1 MFAFGDR
8 GLAAGDSKIRPMR
21 LTLAA
26 LALLVAG
33 TLNAQPMLSQPALS
47 PDGKSIAFV
56 SGDDIW
62 IAPASGGDAHIL
74 IAHPAAESRPLF
86 SPDGKSLAFVS
97 TRSGNGDIYV
107 ADLVTG
113 ATRRITWDDARDALD
128 AWSRDGKWL
137 YFSSNSREAD
147 SGSSDV
153 WRVAATGGT
162 PMQVSAEKVVYEYF
176 AAPSPDEKSVAFVA
190 RGFGNNQ
197 WWRHGRSHMDE
208 SQIALVDNAHHY
220 TPLTAG
226 GSKDLWPMWSPDGR
240 RIYFTS
246 DRDGNENLW
255 SLDISDVAG
264 LPSPQVAEAT
274 WQPGNPTTISQPK
287 QLTHFKDGRA
297 LWPQISADGKTIVFE
312 RDFAI
317 WRADTATGNAAPV
330 AIALQGVASSP
341 AVEHRRITDRFGDM
355 ALSPDGKKVVF
366 TARGDVFA
374 ASAKEA
380 GDAMRVTNTEGLELQ
395 PAWSSDS
402 KSVYYVSD
410 RDGHD
415 HLYRYDF
422 ATDKETQ
429 LTTGDSTDVA
439 PRVSPDGKLIAFT
452 RNSRD
457 LLVLDLANNQTRTV
471 ATAHFDRPPYLS
483 ERAIDWS
490 PDSKWI
496 AYLTGGEG
504 NVGAFV
510 NAWVVSAA
518 GGAQPRAVSFI
529 ANGQVDS
536 LTWSRDGKFLL
547 LVTGQRTESNQIARI
562 DLVPQTPKLREE
574 EFHDLFKAEEK
585 KDEKSEKKPA
595 PNVEIDFTGIRD
607 RARILP
613 IAFDTGELTV
623 SPDGKW
629 IAFSANV
636 GDDQNVYV
644 YSIDELSND
653 PAVPKQL
660 SATSGRKRS
669 LQFSP
674 DSKEV
679 WFLDD
684 GKIIA
689 ATIDP
694 AKTRTI
700 GVSAEM
706 DVDFDREK
714 KEAFRQ
720 AWTYERDNFFDAR
733 MNGADWNAIR
743 AEYEP
748 RVAAARNGE
757 EFRRLLSL
765 MVGELNA
772 SHLGAGAP
780 AGSTRNT
787 TGRIG
792 VRFDR
797 DEYENHGALK
807 VSEIIPL
814 APADVAKIKVGDY
827 IVAVD
832 GTPVTASTNFD
843 ALLDYKIGKRTVI
856 SVASAADGGGKHDVV
871 IRPINGREEQPL
883 AYRGWVE
890 ANRDYVNR
898 ISNGRL
904 GYVHMYDMSWE
915 SLQRLFLDLDA
926 ENRLHDGVVIDLRN
940 NHGGFVNPYAIDVF
954 ARRSYLTM
962 IGRDFPPSPARSIL
976 GQRALERPTVLVI
989 NRHSLSDAE
998 DFTEGYRALKIGKV
1012 VGEPTA
1018 GWIIYTSN
1026 FTLLDGTSFR
1036 LPSIR
1041 VLDAEGKD
1049 MEMHPR
1055 PVDRLVIRPIGESY
1069 AGKDSQ
1075 LDAAVEELVKQ
1086 LK

>member
-1 MFAFGDR
+1 
-8 GLAAGDSKIRPMR
+8 MR
-21 LTLAA
+21 TILAA
-26 LALLVAG
+26 LALLTA
-33 TLNAQPMLSQPALS
+33 TTATAQPMLSQPALS

-62 IAPASGGDAHIL
+62 IAPAAGGDAHIL

-86 SPDGKSLAFVS
+86 SPDGKSIAFVS
-97 TRSGNGDIYV
+97 TRSGNGDIYI
-107 ADLVTG
+107 ADLGTG
-113 ATRRITWDDARDALD
+113 ATRRITWDDARDSLD
-128 AWSRDGKWL
+128 AWSHDGKWL
-137 YFSSNSREAD
+137 YFSSNSREPDTGAC
-147 SGSSDV
+147 DV
-153 WRVAATGGT
+153 WRVAASGGT
-162 PMQVSAEKVVYEYF
+162 PMPVTAEKVVYEYY
-176 AAPSPDEKSVAFVA
+176 AAPSPDGKSVAFVA
-190 RGFGNNQ
+190 RGFGYGQ

-208 SQIALVDNAHHY
+208 SQLALVDFAHHY
-220 TPLTAG
+220 TPLTQG
-226 GSKDLWPMWSPDGR
+226 GAKDLWPMWSPDGR

-246 DRDGNENLW
+246 DRDGNENFW
-255 SLDISDVAG
+255 SLEIG
-264 LPSPQVAEAT
+264 
-274 WQPGNPTTISQPK
+274 GQPK
-287 QLTHFKDGRA
+287 QMTHFKDGRA
-297 LWPQISADGKTIVFE
+297 LWPSISADGTTIVFE
-312 RDFAI
+312 RNFGL
-317 WRADTATGNAAPV
+317 WKMDTATGNAAPIQ
-330 AIALQGVASSP
+330 IALQGVASSP
-341 AVEHRRITDRFGDM
+341 SVEHRKITDHFGGM

-374 ASAKEA
+374 ASAKEP
-380 GDAMRVTNTEGLELQ
+380 GDGMRVTNTEGFEMQ
-395 PAWSSDS
+395 PAWSGDS
-402 KSVYYVSD
+402 RSVFYVSD
-410 RDGHD
+410 RDGHN

-439 PRVSPDGKLIAFT
+439 PRVSPDGKMIAFT
-452 RNSRD
+452 RNSRE
-457 LLVLDLANNQTRTV
+457 LVVLDLASNQTHSV
-471 ATAHFDRPPYLS
+471 ANGHFDRPPYLS
-483 ERAIDWS
+483 DRSLDWS

-496 AYLTGGEG
+496 AFLTGGEQG
-504 NVGAFV
+504 AVGAFV
-510 NAWVVSAA
+510 NAWLVPAA
-518 GGAQPRAVSFI
+518 GGEQPHAVSFI
-529 ANGQVDS
+529 ANGNVDS
-536 LTWSRDGKFLL
+536 LTWSRDGKFIL
-547 LVTGQRTESNQIARI
+547 LVTGQRTELNQIARI

-574 EFHDLFKAEEK
+574 EFQNLFKAEEK
-585 KDEKSEKKPA
+585 KDEKKDEKKTPPA
-595 PNVEIDFTGIRD
+595 VAIDFAGIRD

-613 IAFDTGELTV
+613 IAFDAGALTI

-629 IAFSANV
+629 IAFSATV

-644 YSIDELSND
+644 YSIDELATE

-660 SATSGRKRS
+660 SATSGRKS
-669 LQFSP
+669 ALQFSS

-706 DVDFDREK
+706 DVDFEREK

-720 AWTYERDNFFDAR
+720 AWTWEGDNFFDAK
-733 MNGADWNAIR
+733 MNGVDWNAIR
-743 AEYEP
+743 AEFEP
-748 RVAAARNGE
+748 RVAAARNGD

-780 AGSTRNT
+780 AGSARTT

-792 VRFDR
+792 ARFDR
-797 DEYENHGALK
+797 DEYESHGALK
-807 VSEIIPL
+807 ISEITPL
-814 APADVAKIKVGDY
+814 GPADVAKMKAGDY
-827 IVAVD
+827 ILAVD

-843 ALLDYKIGKRTVI
+843 ALLDYKIGKRTVLA
-856 SVASAADGGGKHDVV
+856 VASSADGTGRHDVV
-871 IRPINGREEQPL
+871 LQPISGRAEQPL
-883 AYRGWVE
+883 AYRGWVT

-898 ISNGRL
+898 VSNGRL

-926 ENRLHDGVVIDLRN
+926 ENRAHEGVVIDLRN

-954 ARRSYLTM
+954 TRRSYLTM
-962 IGRDFPPSPARSIL
+962 IGRDFPPSPSRSIL

-1026 FTLLDGTSFR
+1026 FPLLDGTSFR

-1041 VLDAEGKD
+1041 VLDSEGKD

-1075 LDAAVEELVKQ
+1075 LDAAVEELLKTVK
-1086 LK
+1086 

>member
-1 MFAFGDR
+1 
-8 GLAAGDSKIRPMR
+8 MR
-21 LTLAA
+21 TTLAA

-33 TLNAQPMLSQPALS
+33 TLNAQPMLSQPSLS

-62 IAPASGGDAHIL
+62 IAPAGGGDAHIL
-74 IAHPAAESRPLF
+74 IAHPASESRPLF
-86 SPDGKSLAFVS
+86 SPDGRSLAFVS

-107 ADLVTG
+107 ADLATG
-113 ATRRITWDDARDALD
+113 ATRRITWDDARDSLD
-128 AWSRDGKWL
+128 AWSHDGKWL
-137 YFSSNSREAD
+137 YFTSNSREAD

-162 PMQVSAEKVVYEYF
+162 PMQVTAEKMSYEYY
-176 AAPSPDEKSVAFVA
+176 AAPSPDGKSVAFVA
-190 RGFGNNQ
+190 RGFAYGQ

-208 SQIALVDNAHHY
+208 SQLALVDFAHHY
-220 TPLTAG
+220 EPLTQG
-226 GSKDLWPMWSPDGR
+226 GSKDLWPMWSPDGKR
-240 RIYFTS
+240 VYFTS

-255 SLDISDVAG
+255 VLNVSRESGVVSREGGSTHD
-264 LPSPQVAEAT
+264 SPL
-274 WQPGNPTTISQPK
+274 TTHEQ
-287 QLTHFKDGRA
+287 QLTNFKEGRL
-297 LWPQISADGKTIVFE
+297 LWPSISADGKTIVFE
-312 RDFAI
+312 RKFGI
-317 WRADTATGNAAPV
+317 WKADTATGHAVPV

-341 AVEHRRITDRFGDM
+341 NVEHRKITDHLGDL

-374 ASAKEA
+374 ASAKEP
-380 GDAMRVTNTEGLELQ
+380 GDGMRVTNTEGFEMQ
-395 PAWSSDS
+395 PAWSGDS
-402 KSVYYVSD
+402 RSVFYVSD

-429 LTTGDSTDVA
+429 LTTGDSTDVG
-439 PRVSPDGKLIAFT
+439 PRVSPDGKMIAFA
-452 RNSRD
+452 RNENE
-457 LLVLDLANNQTRTV
+457 LVVLDLANNQTHSV
-471 ATAHFDRPPYLS
+471 AKGHFDRPPYLS
-483 ERAIDWS
+483 DRPIDWS

-504 NVGAFV
+504 NAGPFV
-510 NAWVVSAA
+510 NAWVVPAA

-547 LVTGQRTESNQIARI
+547 IVTGQRTEQSQIARI

-574 EFHDLFKAEEK
+574 EFRELFKTEEK
-585 KDEKSEKKPA
+585 LKEETKPAADKEKEKKAPPA
-595 PNVEIDFTGIRD
+595 VTVDFTGIRD
-607 RARILP
+607 RSRILP
-613 IAFDTGELTV
+613 IAFDTGELTI

-629 IAFSANV
+629 LAFSANV

-644 YSIDELSND
+644 YSIDELASE
-653 PAVPKQL
+653 PAVPKQI
-660 SATSGRKRS
+660 SATSGRKHN

-679 WFLDD
+679 WYLDD
-684 GKIIA
+684 GKVVA

-694 AKTRTI
+694 AKTRPVA
-700 GVSAEM
+700 VSAEM

-720 AWTYERDNFFDAR
+720 AWTWEGDNFFDAK
-733 MNGADWNAIR
+733 MNGADWAAIR
-743 AEYEP
+743 AEFEP
-748 RVAAARNGE
+748 RVAAARNGD
-757 EFRRLLSL
+757 EFRRLLQL

-772 SHLGAGAP
+772 SHLGAAP
-780 AGSTRNT
+780 PQGSVRTT

-797 DEYENHGALK
+797 DEYESHGALK

-814 APADVAKIKVGDY
+814 GPADVAKIKVGDY
-827 IVAVD
+827 LVAVD

-856 SVASAADGGGKHDVV
+856 AVASAADGTGRRDVV
-871 IRPINGREEQPL
+871 LQPISIRAEQPL
-883 AYRGWVE
+883 TYRGWVY

-926 ENRLHDGVVIDLRN
+926 ENRTHDGVVIDLRN

-962 IGRDFPPSPARSIL
+962 VGRDFPPSPARSIL

-998 DFTEGYRALKIGKV
+998 DFTEGYRALKLGKV

-1026 FTLLDGTSFR
+1026 FPLLDGTSFR